1 MMSNLQAAAM
11 TVAAQDTCAK
21 KLSSQFPGMGGVEQQ
36 PYFKPILRREVM
48 TAVNTVAKD
57 LGLRSTAVMV
67 LDALL
72 SCLPCPRNKSGQD
85 APITPLTLLTVYAAN
100 DTLCFRAKNITDRQ
114 LRRHLERLEEIGLI
128 KRRDSANGKRFPIKR
143 GGKVIGAFGID
154 LSPLFAQSEKIREL
168 ADKKRQETEE
178 LRGLK
183 SCIQSICAQ
192 CLNHT
197 HDSKTLEFIEGTK
210 KVIRRVTTTL
220 LEARALLKKLR
231 SILEDALQAAVSHQH
246 TDDLSQ
252 HESASK
258 DDTTPATDG
267 QNVRHIDTPKSET
280 KKRNRSPN
288 HCWAD
293 LDVITSF
300 YPTEPTTPHRILQII
315 YEFGKGIYLDDRT
328 IALAIQR
335 LGLWSTLCAQN
346 EIAKKIEQIGNPAGY
361 LRTLINQAVPKRVGH
376 GQLFQ
381 S

>member
-1 MMSNLQAAAM
+1 MA
-11 TVAAQDTCAK
+11 
-21 KLSSQFPGMGGVEQQ
+21 
-36 PYFKPILRREVM
+36 
-48 TAVNTVAKD
+48 AVNTIAKD

-72 SCLPCPRNKSGQD
+72 SCLPCSRNKTGQD
-85 APITPLTLLTVYAAN
+85 TPVTPLTLLTVYAAN
-100 DTLCFRAKNITDRQ
+100 DTLCFRAKSITDRQ

-154 LSPLFAQSEKIREL
+154 LSPLFAQSQKIREL
-168 ADKKRQETEE
+168 ADIKRQETEE

-197 HDSKTLEFIEGTK
+197 HDSKTLEFIEESK
-210 KVIRRVTTTL
+210 KVIRRVSTTL
-220 LEARALLKKLR
+220 FEARALLNKLR
-231 SILEDALQAAVSHQH
+231 SILEVALQATVSREH

-252 HESASK
+252 HKSVSRAN
-258 DDTTPATDG
+258 TTPATDG
-267 QNVRHIDTPKSET
+267 QNVRHIETPKSET
-280 KKRNRSPN
+280 KKRNRNPN

-315 YEFGKGIYLDDRT
+315 YEFGKGIHLDDRT

-346 EIAKKIEQIGNPAGY
+346 DIAKKIEQIGNPSGY
-361 LRTLINQAVPKRVGH
+361 LIALVNRAAPREVGH